1 MWKSNLSSFPNL
13 SWLWSYLSNGG
24 IFGLDLFF
32 AKTTDTKEKSL
43 TRRANLFTFFLRI
56 KSVFISTTTS
66 IPESCTVSSHRVMV
80 PFYDKFPASSSIFGQ
95 LTYIL
100 KNEMKERALIGVRG
114 AEGLAIALS
123 EGEKRRRLK
132 RKTSFTAP
140 PPPPASGS
148 WWWNGLNNRSFE
160 SNQRNHINERTSQ
173 STLENPKVSHCYW
186 TV

>member
-13 SWLWSYLSNGG
+13 SWLRSYLSNGG

-140 PPPPASGS
+140 PPAPC
-148 WWWNGLNNRSFE
+148 LRFLMVE
-160 SNQRNHINERTSQ
+160 
-173 STLENPKVSHCYW
+173 W
-186 TV
+186 T